1 MTFSKFLINI
11 DDFIESKDDNK
22 SGKII
27 KLNLPSEQNFYDR
40 QYIMFD
46 NMQQDR
52 IIYRLEQFIL
62 FNKFINEQIKKGV
75 NLLNIFSPTNLDIME
90 VLAR

>member
-75 NLLNIFSPTNLDIME
+75 NLLNIFSPPNLDIME

>member
-62 FNKFINEQIKKGV
+62 FNKFIN
-75 NLLNIFSPTNLDIME
+75 
-90 VLAR
+90 